1 MISRIGYYNI
11 SSSSDGPM
19 ARPGSVNRAFVMA
32 RFYFEQD
39 ISFLF
44 PYINAVAKE
53 SELHERPCLV
63 RFVHK
68 GVYCVVYPEKCIAS
82 PFNGHGEVRIFVED
96 LVGFLNEILEKKEEI
111 TPKFKVFQHVSV
123 TDIITLLPK
132 TNCGECGFKTCMA
145 FAAMLSRQQTLPSLC
160 PFIGRPMTE
169 QVTYPV
175 VNEIGQKI
183 SSVTLHVDTRESSAL
198 GRVGSVPEV
207 LPSFVQM
214 NPKTRVSKNSTLA
227 LATLPDPLTP
237 REIQVLALMGEGK
250 TNPEISDGLCIS
262 PHTVKSHVVHIFNK
276 LGVNHRTQ
284 AVVWAA
290 RHGII

>member
-1 MISRIGYYNI
+1 MLSRIGYYNI

-19 ARPGSVNRAFVMA
+19 ARPGATNRDSVMA
-32 RFYFEQD
+32 SFYFEQD

-53 SELHERPCLV
+53 SELHEHPCLI
-63 RFVHK
+63 RFVHE
-68 GVYCVVYPEKCIAS
+68 GVYCVVYPDRCIAS
-82 PFNGHGEVRIFVED
+82 PFDDHEQVRKFVAH
-96 LVGFLNEILEKKEEI
+96 LVGFLNEILDKKDEI
-111 TPKFKVFQHVSV
+111 TPKLTLFQRVAV
-123 TDIITLLPK
+123 TDIINLLPK
-132 TNCGECGFKTCMA
+132 TNCGDCGFKTCIA
-145 FAAMLSRQQTLPSLC
+145 FAAMLSKQKALPSLC
-160 PFIGRPMTE
+160 PFIGRPVTE

-175 VNEIGQKI
+175 MNEGGHQV
-183 SSVTLHVDTRESSAL
+183 SSVTLHVDRALFSPGDPGPVPEGKPSPAKRSPGTQPLADAGLAL
-198 GRVGSVPEV
+198 G
-207 LPSFVQM
+207 
-214 NPKTRVSKNSTLA
+214 N
-227 LATLPDPLTP
+227 LPDPLTP